1 MDESQPTPSPN
12 TGSKRFLSD
21 DQGNPSSMRLMSLLA
36 LVVAA
41 ILATAQVFELGSD
54 GDKTELVLYFLLA
67 AFAPKAIQKFAEK

>member
-1 MDESQPTPSPN
+1 MNESQANPSPSIA
-12 TGSKRFLSD
+12 SKRFLSD

-41 ILATAQVFELGSD
+41 ILATAQVFEWGADS
-54 GDKTELVLYFLLA
+54 DKTELVLYFLLA

>member
-1 MDESQPTPSPN
+1 
-12 TGSKRFLSD
+12 
-21 DQGNPSSMRLMSLLA
+21 MRLMSLLA

-41 ILATAQVFELGSD
+41 ILATAQVFEWGSD